1 MARTVYATVS
11 LGRDDAPHN
20 APTAWLPVVPA
31 VGMPRLVCAR
41 VNERSAPMWL
51 STIEFNG
58 YKRLDRASCNVDGHT
73 IAFIGPNES
82 GKSSVLLGLAWLT
95 DDGDDVAL
103 SLREQNRRT
112 RPGDDT
118 LVVRARYRLDP
129 DDIEALRGLN
139 VDPSAPIDAR
149 TVTEFRFSR
158 RKDGGHVT
166 GIATTVSRNP
176 RPFAK
181 ALDSL
186 LKVEIARANA
196 VDLLVEHEV
205 DDFEEVVHDA
215 RAALNPD
222 DLAWN
227 AERVAGCQEAS
238 TRLELAIEQI
248 NQIDVRSSKLTKVR
262 SSLEKALPLLPL
274 AAEAGEL
281 PDPADSMRALLTK
294 RVPKFVLFRDD
305 DRDLAESYNLSDEA
319 LRAQLPAPLR
329 NLLTVAGTTVEAVW
343 NATAAGDPATMRTL
357 ERRMNE
363 TLRSRLQPMWTQSKL
378 TIELA
383 LNQGGI
389 LEVNIQELD
398 SPDFTVTPIAER
410 SDGLRAFLGLVCFLI
425 AADLAIPP
433 VLMID
438 EAERN
443 LHYDAQA
450 DLVRVLTR
458 ELQVHKVIYTTHS
471 PGCLPLDLGTG
482 IRVVARNPDDPAT
495 STLENNFWTKN
506 EPGFSHLLFAMGAEA
521 AAFSA
526 FRRAVLAEGV
536 SEMILLPT
544 LLRNATD
551 GSQLDF
557 QVAFG
562 LSNLSAPRAISS
574 VALITTFLVDGDK
587 SGDDKKKQL
596 VAAGVPS
603 GHVFQLPKGKAIE
616 DLVDRTT
623 YLRTVNEFL
632 AEQGKSVPSGA
643 LAKNTTI
650 AKAVDDYARAHLA
663 MPSGV
668 SHKIIASRLALLG
681 EGLPLNAAG
690 RRFLS
695 DLRPRLEGAFEHPY
709 VLTQADA

>member
-1 MARTVYATVS
+1 MR
-11 LGRDDAPHN
+11 
-20 APTAWLPVVPA
+20 
-31 VGMPRLVCAR
+31 
-41 VNERSAPMWL
+41 L
-51 STIEFNG
+51 STVEFNG
-58 YKRLDRASCNVDGHT
+58 YKRLDQTSCNVDGHT

-82 GKSSVLLGLAWLT
+82 GKSSVLQGLAWLT
-95 DDGDDVAL
+95 DDDRDDPAL

-112 RPGDDT
+112 RPDSDT

-129 DDIEALRGLN
+129 DDLEALRNLN
-139 VDPSAPIDAR
+139 IDPSAPIDAK

-166 GIATTVSRNP
+166 GLSTTVARN
-176 RPFAK
+176 RVPFTK
-181 ALDSL
+181 AFDALS
-186 LKVEIARANA
+186 KVELARADA
-196 VDLLVEHEV
+196 LGLLDEHDV
-205 DDFEEVVHDA
+205 DDLEAVVREAQVAID
-215 RAALNPD
+215 PD
-222 DLAWN
+222 DLDWN
-227 AERVAGCQEAS
+227 TERVAGCQEAL
-238 TRLELAIEQI
+238 TRLQTVIEQI
-248 NQIDVRSSKLTKVR
+248 NQIDVRSAKLTKIR
-262 SSLEKALPLLPL
+262 RNGEKAIPLLRA

-281 PDPADSMRALLTK
+281 ADPADSMRGLLAT
-294 RVPKFVLFRDD
+294 RVPKFVLFSDN

-319 LRAQLPAPLR
+319 VRSQPPAPLR
-329 NLLTVAGTTVEAVW
+329 NLLTVAGTTAEEVW
-343 NATAAGDPATMRTL
+343 SAIASGDPATMRTL
-357 ERRMNE
+357 GRRMNE
-363 TLRSRLQPMWTQSKL
+363 TLSRRLEPMWTQSKL

-389 LEVNIQELD
+389 LEVNIHELD
-398 SPDFTVTPIAER
+398 SPDYTVTPIAER
-410 SDGLRAFLGLVCFLI
+410 SDGLRTFLGLVCFLI
-425 AADLAIPP
+425 AADLEIPP

-482 IRVVARNPDDPAT
+482 IRVVARRPDDLAI
-495 STLENNFWTKN
+495 STLENNFWTKE

-587 SGDDKKKQL
+587 SGDDKSKQL
-596 VAAGVPS
+596 VAAGVPK

-616 DLVDRTT
+616 DLVDRAT

-632 AEQGKSVPSGA
+632 AEQDRSIPAGA
-643 LAKNTTI
+643 LANNTTI
-650 AKAVDDYARAHLA
+650 AKAVDDYAKTHFS
-663 MPSGV
+663 MPGGV
-668 SHKIIASRLALLG
+668 SHKIIATRLALLG
-681 EGLPLNAAG
+681 EDLPLNAVG

-695 DLRPRLEGAFEHPY
+695 GLRTKLEDAFKHAY
-709 VLTQADA
+709 VLTQEND

>member
-1 MARTVYATVS
+1 MR
-11 LGRDDAPHN
+11 
-20 APTAWLPVVPA
+20 
-31 VGMPRLVCAR
+31 
-41 VNERSAPMWL
+41 L

-82 GKSSVLLGLAWLT
+82 GKSSVLQGLAWLT
-95 DDGDDVAL
+95 DDDRDDPAL

-112 RPGDDT
+112 RPDSDT
-118 LVVRARYRLDP
+118 LVVRARYRLDL
-129 DDIEALRGLN
+129 DDLEALRNLN
-139 VDPSAPIDAR
+139 IDPSAPIDAK
-149 TVTEFRFSR
+149 TVTEFRLCR

-166 GIATTVSRNP
+166 GISTTVGRN
-176 RPFAK
+176 RIPFAR
-181 ALDSL
+181 AFDAVSQ
-186 LKVEIARANA
+186 VELARADA
-196 VDLLVEHEV
+196 VDLLDEH
-205 DDFEEVVHDA
+205 DVHDLEA
-215 RAALNPD
+215 VVREAKAAIDPD
-222 DLAWN
+222 DLDWN
-227 AERVAGCQEAS
+227 GERVTGCQDAL
-238 TRLELAIEQI
+238 TRLQSVIDQI
-248 NQIDVRSSKLTKVR
+248 SQIDLRSAKLTKIR
-262 SSLEKALPLLPL
+262 RNAEKALPLIQ
-274 AAEAGEL
+274 AAVEAGEL
-281 PDPADSMRALLTK
+281 ADPADSMRGLLAK
-294 RVPKFVLFRDD
+294 RVPKFVLFSDD

-319 LRAQLPAPLR
+319 VRSQPPAPLR
-329 NLLTVAGTTVEAVW
+329 NLLTIAGTAAEEVW
-343 NATAAGDPATMRTL
+343 SAIASGDPATMRTL
-357 ERRMNE
+357 GRRMNE
-363 TLRSRLQPMWTQSKL
+363 TLRSRLEPMWTQSKL

-389 LEVNIQELD
+389 LEVNIHELD
-398 SPDFTVTPIAER
+398 SPDYTVTPIAER
-410 SDGLRAFLGLVCFLI
+410 SDGLRTFLGLVCFLI
-425 AADLAIPP
+425 AADLEIPP

-482 IRVVARNPDDPAT
+482 IRVVARRPEDPAI
-495 STLENNFWTKN
+495 STLENNFWTKE

-587 SGDDKKKQL
+587 SGNDKKKQL
-596 VAAGVPS
+596 VAAGVPN

-616 DLVDRTT
+616 DLVDRAT

-632 AEQGKSVPSGA
+632 AEQDKSIPAGV
-643 LAKNTTI
+643 LANNTTI
-650 AKAVDDYARAHLA
+650 AKAVDDYAKTHLS
-663 MPSGV
+663 MPGGV
-668 SHKIIASRLALLG
+668 SHKIIATRLALLG
-681 EGLPLNAAG
+681 EHLPLNAIG

-695 DLRPRLEGAFEHPY
+695 DLRPKLEDAFKHAY
-709 VLTQADA
+709 LLTQENG

>member
-1 MARTVYATVS
+1 MQ
-11 LGRDDAPHN
+11 
-20 APTAWLPVVPA
+20 
-31 VGMPRLVCAR
+31 
-41 VNERSAPMWL
+41 L

-82 GKSSVLLGLAWLT
+82 GKSSVLRGLEWLT
-95 DDGDDVAL
+95 QDGGDVPLAL
-103 SLREQNRRT
+103 RDQNRRT
-112 RPGDDT
+112 RPDDDA
-118 LVVRARYRLDP
+118 LVVRARFRVDA
-129 DDIEALRGLN
+129 DDIEALQTLEI
-139 VDPSAPIDAR
+139 DPSAVIEVKS
-149 TVTEFRFSR
+149 VTEFRVSR
-158 RKDGGHVT
+158 RKDGRLVT
-166 GIATTVSRNP
+166 GISTTVTRNP
-176 RPFAK
+176 LPFAK
-181 ALDSL
+181 AFESIQKAEVARADASDLLAEHGIEQLESL
-186 LKVEIARANA
+186 LNDAQEA
-196 VDLLVEHEV
+196 VSPG
-205 DDFEEVVHDA
+205 DA
-215 RAALNPD
+215 
-222 DLAWN
+222 AWN
-227 AERVAGCQEAS
+227 VERVARCRGVISDLESAS
-238 TRLELAIEQI
+238 EQI
-248 NQIDVRSSKLTKVR
+248 NQIDVRSVKLTKAR
-262 SSLEKALPLLPL
+262 SCVEKAIQLLRL

-281 PDPADSMRALLTK
+281 PDPPDSMRALLAK
-294 RVPKFVLFRDD
+294 RVPKFVLFSDN
-305 DRDLAESYNLSDEA
+305 DRDLAETYNLSDDS
-319 LRAQLPAPLR
+319 LRLQVPAPLR
-329 NLLTVAGTTVEAVW
+329 NLLTVAGTTADAVW
-343 NATAAGDPATMRTL
+343 NAAVGGDPAAMRTL

-383 LNQGGI
+383 LNLGGV
-389 LEVNIQELD
+389 LEVNIHELD
-398 SPDFTVTPIAER
+398 SAEFTVTPIAER
-410 SDGLRAFLGLVCFLI
+410 SDGLRTFLGLVCFLI
-425 AADLAIPP
+425 AADLDVPP

-482 IRVVARNPDDPAT
+482 IRVVARTPNDPAT
-495 STLENNFWTKN
+495 STLENNFWTKS

-544 LLRNATD
+544 MLRNATD

-596 VAAGVPS
+596 VSAGVPK
-603 GHVFQLPKGKAIE
+603 GHVFQLPRGKAIE
-616 DLVDRTT
+616 DLVDRAT
-623 YLRTVNEFL
+623 YLKIVNEFL
-632 AEQGKSVPSGA
+632 AEQNKSIPLGSLSKTV
-643 LAKNTTI
+643 TI
-650 AKAVDDYARAHLA
+650 AKAVDDYAKAHLDL
-663 MPSGV
+663 PNGV

-681 EGLPLNAAG
+681 EELPLNAAG

-695 DLRPRLEGAFEHPY
+695 DLRQKLEAALAQAY

>member
-1 MARTVYATVS
+1 M
-11 LGRDDAPHN
+11 
-20 APTAWLPVVPA
+20 
-31 VGMPRLVCAR
+31 
-41 VNERSAPMWL
+41 
-51 STIEFNG
+51 
-58 YKRLDRASCNVDGHT
+58 
-73 IAFIGPNES
+73 
-82 GKSSVLLGLAWLT
+82 
-95 DDGDDVAL
+95 
-103 SLREQNRRT
+103 
-112 RPGDDT
+112 
-118 LVVRARYRLDP
+118 
-129 DDIEALRGLN
+129 
-139 VDPSAPIDAR
+139 
-149 TVTEFRFSR
+149 
-158 RKDGGHVT
+158 
-166 GIATTVSRNP
+166 
-176 RPFAK
+176 
-181 ALDSL
+181 
-186 LKVEIARANA
+186 
-196 VDLLVEHEV
+196 
-205 DDFEEVVHDA
+205 
-215 RAALNPD
+215 
-222 DLAWN
+222 
-227 AERVAGCQEAS
+227 
-238 TRLELAIEQI
+238 
-248 NQIDVRSSKLTKVR
+248 
-262 SSLEKALPLLPL
+262 
-274 AAEAGEL
+274 
-281 PDPADSMRALLTK
+281 
-294 RVPKFVLFRDD
+294 
-305 DRDLAESYNLSDEA
+305 AESYNLSDDA

-329 NLLTVAGTTVEAVW
+329 NLLTVAGTTAEAVW
-343 NATAAGDPATMRTL
+343 NATPGGDPATMRTL

-383 LNQGGI
+383 LNSGGI

-425 AADLAIPP
+425 AADLPIPP

-482 IRVVARNPDDPAT
+482 IRVVARTPDDPAT

-596 VAAGVPS
+596 VAAGVPK

-616 DLVDRTT
+616 DLVDRSV
-623 YLRTVNEFL
+623 YLRAVNEFL
-632 AEQGKSVPSGA
+632 AEQGKSIPSDG
-643 LAKNTTI
+643 LAKTTTI
-650 AKAVDDYARAHLA
+650 AKSVDDYARANLNL
-663 MPSGV
+663 PGGV
-668 SHKIIASRLALLG
+668 SRKIIASRLAEFG
-681 EGLPLNAAG
+681 EKLPLNAAG

-695 DLRPRLEGAFEHPY
+695 DLRPKLEAAFTQPY
-709 VLTQADA
+709 VLAQADV

>member
-1 MARTVYATVS
+1 MR
-11 LGRDDAPHN
+11 
-20 APTAWLPVVPA
+20 
-31 VGMPRLVCAR
+31 
-41 VNERSAPMWL
+41 L

-58 YKRLDRASCNVDGHT
+58 YKRLDQTSCNVDGHT

-82 GKSSVLLGLAWLT
+82 GKSSVLQGLAWLT
-95 DDGDDVAL
+95 DDDRDDPAL

-112 RPGDDT
+112 RPDSDT
-118 LVVRARYRLDP
+118 LVVRAHYRLDP

-139 VDPSAPIDAR
+139 IDPSAPIDAK
-149 TVTEFRFSR
+149 TVTQFRFSR

-166 GIATTVSRNP
+166 GLSTTVGRN
-176 RPFAK
+176 RLPFEK
-181 ALDSL
+181 AFDALS
-186 LKVEIARANA
+186 KVEVARADSVA
-196 VDLLVEHEV
+196 LLDEHDV
-205 DDFEEVVHDA
+205 DDLEAVVREA
-215 RAALNPD
+215 QAAIDPD
-222 DLAWN
+222 DLDWN
-227 AERVAGCQEAS
+227 TERVDRGQEAL
-238 TRLELAIEQI
+238 TRLQSVIDQI
-248 NQIDVRSSKLTKVR
+248 SQIDVRSAKLTKIR
-262 SSLEKALPLLPL
+262 RNAEKAILLL
-274 AAEAGEL
+274 QTAAEAGEL
-281 PDPADSMRALLTK
+281 ADPADSMRGLLAT
-294 RVPKFVLFRDD
+294 RVPKFVLFSDD

-319 LRAQLPAPLR
+319 VRSQQPAPLR
-329 NLLTVAGTTVEAVW
+329 NLLTVANTTAEEVW
-343 NATAAGDPATMRTL
+343 SAIDSGDPATMRTL
-357 ERRMNE
+357 GRRMNE
-363 TLRSRLQPMWTQSKL
+363 TLSSRLEPMWTQSKL

-389 LEVNIQELD
+389 LEVNIHELD
-398 SPDFTVTPIAER
+398 SPDYTVTPIAER
-410 SDGLRAFLGLVCFLI
+410 SDGLRTFLGLVCFLI
-425 AADLAIPP
+425 AADLETPP

-482 IRVVARNPDDPAT
+482 IRVVARRPDDLAI
-495 STLENNFWTKN
+495 STLENNFWTKE

-587 SGDDKKKQL
+587 SGNDKKKQL
-596 VAAGVPS
+596 IAAGVPK

-616 DLVDRTT
+616 DLVERTT

-632 AEQGKSVPSGA
+632 AEQDKSIPAGA
-643 LAKNTTI
+643 LANNTTI
-650 AKAVDDYARAHLA
+650 AKAVDDYAKTHLA
-663 MPSGV
+663 MPGGV
-668 SHKIIASRLALLG
+668 SHKIIATRLALLG
-681 EGLPLNAAG
+681 EDLPLNAVG
-690 RRFLS
+690 QRFLS
-695 DLRPRLEGAFEHPY
+695 DLRPKLEDAFKQTY
-709 VLTQADA
+709 VLTQEND

>member
-1 MARTVYATVS
+1 MR
-11 LGRDDAPHN
+11 
-20 APTAWLPVVPA
+20 
-31 VGMPRLVCAR
+31 
-41 VNERSAPMWL
+41 L

-82 GKSSVLLGLAWLT
+82 GKSSVLQGLAWLT
-95 DDGDDVAL
+95 DNDRDDPAL

-112 RPGDDT
+112 RPDSDT

-129 DDIEALRGLN
+129 DDLEALRDLN
-139 VDPSAPIDAR
+139 IDPSAPIDAK
-149 TVTEFRFSR
+149 TVTDFRFSR

-166 GIATTVSRNP
+166 GVFTTVTRN
-176 RPFAK
+176 RVPFAK
-181 ALDSL
+181 AFDALS
-186 LKVEIARANA
+186 KVELARTDAR
-196 VDLLVEHEV
+196 DLLDEHDVEDLEAV
-205 DDFEEVVHDA
+205 IREAQVAID
-215 RAALNPD
+215 PD
-222 DLAWN
+222 DLEWN
-227 AERVAGCQEAS
+227 TERVAGCQDAL
-238 TRLELAIEQI
+238 TRFQSAIEQI
-248 NQIDVRSSKLTKVR
+248 SQIDVRSAKLTKIR
-262 SSLEKALPLLPL
+262 SNAEKALGLFRA

-281 PDPADSMRALLTK
+281 ADPTDSMRGLLAR
-294 RVPKFVLFRDD
+294 RVPKFVLFSDD

-319 LRAQLPAPLR
+319 VRSQPPAPLR
-329 NLLTVAGTTVEAVW
+329 NLLTVAGTTAEEVW
-343 NATAAGDPATMRTL
+343 SAIVSGDPATMRTL
-357 ERRMNE
+357 GRRMNE
-363 TLRSRLQPMWTQSKL
+363 TLSSRLEPMWTQSKL

-389 LEVNIQELD
+389 LEVNIHELD

-410 SDGLRAFLGLVCFLI
+410 SDGLRTFLGLVCFLI
-425 AADLAIPP
+425 AADLEIPP

-482 IRVVARNPDDPAT
+482 IRVVARRPDDLAI
-495 STLENNFWTKN
+495 STLENNFWTKA
-506 EPGFSHLLFAMGAEA
+506 EPGFSHLLFAMGAEV

-574 VALITTFLVDGDK
+574 VALITTFLVDGDQ
-587 SGDDKKKQL
+587 SGNDKRKQL
-596 VAAGVPS
+596 VAAGVPK

-616 DLVDRTT
+616 DLVDRAT
-623 YLRTVNEFL
+623 YLDTVNEFL
-632 AEQGKSVPSGA
+632 AEQDKSIPSGA

-650 AKAVDDYARAHLA
+650 AKAVDDYAKTYLS
-663 MPSGV
+663 MPGGV
-668 SHKIIASRLALLG
+668 SHKIIATRLALLG
-681 EGLPLNAAG
+681 EDLPLNAVG

-695 DLRPRLEGAFEHPY
+695 DLRPKLEDAFQHAY
-709 VLTQADA
+709 VLTQEDD

>member
-1 MARTVYATVS
+1 MR
-11 LGRDDAPHN
+11 
-20 APTAWLPVVPA
+20 
-31 VGMPRLVCAR
+31 
-41 VNERSAPMWL
+41 L
-51 STIEFNG
+51 STVEFNG
-58 YKRLDRASCNVDGHT
+58 YKRLGRASCNVDGHT

-82 GKSSVLLGLAWLT
+82 GKSSVLQGLAWLT
-95 DDGDDVAL
+95 DDDRDDPAL

-112 RPGDDT
+112 RPDSDT

-129 DDIEALRGLN
+129 DDLEALCNLN
-139 VDPSAPIDAR
+139 IDPSAPIDAK
-149 TVTEFRFSR
+149 TVTEFRLSR
-158 RKDGGHVT
+158 RKDGGQVT
-166 GIATTVSRNP
+166 GLSTTVGRN
-176 RPFAK
+176 RIPFAK
-181 ALDSL
+181 AFDAVSR
-186 LKVEIARANA
+186 VELARADA
-196 VDLLVEHEV
+196 VDLLDEHDV
-205 DDFEEVVHDA
+205 DDLEAVVREA
-215 RAALNPD
+215 QAAIDPD
-222 DLAWN
+222 DLDWN
-227 AERVAGCQEAS
+227 GERVTGCQDAL
-238 TRLELAIEQI
+238 TRLQSVIDQI
-248 NQIDVRSSKLTKVR
+248 SQIDVRSAKLTKIR
-262 SSLEKALPLLPL
+262 RNAEKALPLVQ
-274 AAEAGEL
+274 AAVEAGEL
-281 PDPADSMRALLTK
+281 ADPADSMRALLAK
-294 RVPKFVLFRDD
+294 RVPKFVLFSDD
-305 DRDLAESYNLSDEA
+305 DRDLAESYNVSDEA
-319 LRAQLPAPLR
+319 VRSQPPAPLR
-329 NLLTVAGTTVEAVW
+329 NLLTVAGTTAEEVW
-343 NATAAGDPATMRTL
+343 SAIASGDPATMRTL
-357 ERRMNE
+357 GRRMNE
-363 TLRSRLQPMWTQSKL
+363 TLRSRLEPMWTQSKL

-389 LEVNIQELD
+389 LEVNIHELD
-398 SPDFTVTPIAER
+398 SPDYTVTPIAER
-410 SDGLRAFLGLVCFLI
+410 SDGLRTFLGLVCFLI
-425 AADLAIPP
+425 AADLEIPP

-482 IRVVARNPDDPAT
+482 IRVVARRPEDPAI
-495 STLENNFWTKN
+495 STLENNFWTKA

-587 SGDDKKKQL
+587 SGNDKKKQL
-596 VAAGVPS
+596 VAAGVPK

-616 DLVDRTT
+616 DLVDRAT

-632 AEQGKSVPSGA
+632 AEQDKSIPAGA
-643 LAKNTTI
+643 LANNTTI
-650 AKAVDDYARAHLA
+650 AKAVDDYAKTHLS
-663 MPSGV
+663 MPGGV
-668 SHKIIASRLALLG
+668 SHKIIATRLALLG
-681 EGLPLNAAG
+681 EHLPLNAIG

-695 DLRPRLEGAFEHPY
+695 ALRPKLEDAFKHAY
-709 VLTQADA
+709 VLTQENG

>member
-1 MARTVYATVS
+1 MR
-11 LGRDDAPHN
+11 
-20 APTAWLPVVPA
+20 
-31 VGMPRLVCAR
+31 
-41 VNERSAPMWL
+41 L
-51 STIEFNG
+51 STIEFDG

-82 GKSSVLLGLAWLT
+82 GKSSVLQGLAWLT
-95 DDGDDVAL
+95 DDDRDDPAL

-112 RPGDDT
+112 RPDSNA

-129 DDIEALRGLN
+129 DDLEALSNLN
-139 VDPSAPIDAR
+139 IDPSAPIDAK

-166 GIATTVSRNP
+166 GVSTTVTRN
-176 RPFAK
+176 RVPFAK
-181 ALDSL
+181 AFDALS
-186 LKVEIARANA
+186 KVELARTEAL
-196 VDLLVEHEV
+196 DLLDEHDVYDLEA
-205 DDFEEVVHDA
+205 VVREAQVAID
-215 RAALNPD
+215 PD
-222 DLAWN
+222 DLDWN
-227 AERVAGCQEAS
+227 TERVAGCQEAL
-238 TRLELAIEQI
+238 TRFQTAIEQI
-248 NQIDVRSSKLTKVR
+248 SQIDVRSAKLTKIR
-262 SSLEKALPLLPL
+262 RNAEKAFGLFQA

-281 PDPADSMRALLTK
+281 ADPADSMRGLLAR
-294 RVPKFVLFRDD
+294 RVPKFFLFSDD

-319 LRAQLPAPLR
+319 VRSQPPAPLR
-329 NLLTVAGTTVEAVW
+329 NLLTVAGTTAEEVW
-343 NATAAGDPATMRTL
+343 SAIACGDPATMRTL
-357 ERRMNE
+357 GRRMNE
-363 TLRSRLQPMWTQSKL
+363 TLSSRLEPMWTQSKL
-378 TIELA
+378 MIELA

-389 LEVNIQELD
+389 LEVNIHELD

-410 SDGLRAFLGLVCFLI
+410 SDGLRTFLGLVCFLI
-425 AADLAIPP
+425 AADLEIPP

-482 IRVVARNPDDPAT
+482 IRVVARRPDDLAI
-495 STLENNFWTKN
+495 STLENNFWTKE

-587 SGDDKKKQL
+587 SGNDKKKQL
-596 VAAGVPS
+596 VAAGVPK

-616 DLVDRTT
+616 DLVDRAT

-632 AEQGKSVPSGA
+632 AEQDKSIPSGA

-650 AKAVDDYARAHLA
+650 AKAVDDYAKTHLSL
-663 MPSGV
+663 PGGV
-668 SHKIIASRLALLG
+668 SHKIIATRLALLG
-681 EGLPLNAAG
+681 EHLPLNAVG

-695 DLRPRLEGAFEHPY
+695 DLRPKLEDAFKHAY
-709 VLTQADA
+709 VVTQENG

>member
-1 MARTVYATVS
+1 MR
-11 LGRDDAPHN
+11 
-20 APTAWLPVVPA
+20 
-31 VGMPRLVCAR
+31 
-41 VNERSAPMWL
+41 L

-73 IAFIGPNES
+73 VAFIGPNES
-82 GKSSVLLGLAWLT
+82 GKSTVLRGLAWLT
-95 DDGDDVAL
+95 DHGEDVEL
-103 SLREQNRRT
+103 PLREQNRRT
-112 RPGDDT
+112 RPGDAT
-118 LVVRARYRLDP
+118 LVVGARYRLDP
-129 DDIEALRGLN
+129 DDFQALNGLN
-139 VDPSAPIDAR
+139 IDASSSIDAR
-149 TVTEFRFSR
+149 TVTEFRYFR
-158 RKDGGHVT
+158 RKSGRHVT
-166 GIATTVSRNP
+166 GIGTTVTRNP
-176 RPFAK
+176 LPFTRAFE
-181 ALDSL
+181 SL
-186 LKVEIARANA
+186 SKVEVARVAA
-196 VDLLVEHEV
+196 MDTLAEHEV
-205 DDFEEVVHDA
+205 DELEDVVRHA
-215 RAALNPD
+215 QTVLTPD
-222 DLAWN
+222 DLAWDM
-227 AERVAGCQEAS
+227 ERAAGCREAIS
-238 TRLELAIEQI
+238 RLESTTEQL
-248 NQIDVRSSKLTKVR
+248 NQIDPRSAKLTRVR
-262 SSLEKALPLLPL
+262 SSLEKAIPLVRL

-281 PDPADSMRALLTK
+281 PDPVQSMQWLLAK
-294 RVPKFVLFRDD
+294 RVPKFVLFGDN
-305 DRDLAESYNLSDEA
+305 DRDLAESYNLSDA
-319 LRAQLPAPLR
+319 AIRAQPPAPLR
-329 NLLTVAGTTVEAVW
+329 NLLTVAGTTSEAVW
-343 NATAAGDPATMRTL
+343 DATAGGDPATLRTL
-357 ERRMNE
+357 ENRMNE

-378 TIELA
+378 TIDLA
-383 LNQGGI
+383 LNQGGV

-482 IRVVARNPDDPAT
+482 IRVVARVPDDPAT
-495 STLENNFWTKN
+495 STLENNFWTAN

-587 SGDDKKKQL
+587 SGDEKKKQL
-596 VAAGVPS
+596 GAAGVPE

-616 DLVDRTT
+616 DLVDRAT

-632 AEQGKSVPSGA
+632 AEHRKGIPPGA
-643 LAKNTTI
+643 LAKDRTI
-650 AKAVDDYARAHLA
+650 AKAVDDYARANLDL
-663 MPSGV
+663 PSGV

-681 EGLPLNAAG
+681 EELPLSAAG

-695 DLRPRLEGAFEHPY
+695 GLRSNLEAAFERSY
-709 VLTQADA
+709 TLTQADE

>member
-1 MARTVYATVS
+1 MR
-11 LGRDDAPHN
+11 
-20 APTAWLPVVPA
+20 
-31 VGMPRLVCAR
+31 
-41 VNERSAPMWL
+41 L

-58 YKRLDRASCNVDGHT
+58 YRRLDRASCNVDGHT

-82 GKSSVLLGLAWLT
+82 GKSSVLRGLAWLT

-118 LVVRARYRLDP
+118 LVVRACYRLDP
-129 DDIEALRGLN
+129 DDLEALRGLN

-158 RKDGGHVT
+158 RKDGGHIT
-166 GIATTVSRNP
+166 GITTTVTRNP
-176 RPFAK
+176 LPFAK
-181 ALDSL
+181 AFESL
-186 LKVEIARANA
+186 SKVEVARTDV

-205 DDFEEVVHDA
+205 DDLEDVVHDA
-215 RAALNPD
+215 QAALDLD

-227 AERVAGCQEAS
+227 TERATGCREAI
-238 TRLELAIEQI
+238 TRLDATIEQI
-248 NQIDVRSSKLTKVR
+248 NQIDARSAKLTKVR
-262 SSLEKALPLLPL
+262 GSLEKALPLLRL

-294 RVPKFVLFRDD
+294 RAPKFVLFSDD
-305 DRDLAESYNLSDEA
+305 DRDLAESYSLSDEA

-329 NLLTVAGTTVEAVW
+329 NLLTVADTTVEAVW
-343 NATAAGDPATMRTL
+343 NATASGDPATMRTL

-363 TLRSRLQPMWTQSKL
+363 TLRTRLQPMWTQSNL

-551 GSQLDF
+551 RSQLDF

-596 VAAGVPS
+596 VAAGVPK
-603 GHVFQLPKGKAIE
+603 GHVFQLPNGKAIE
-616 DLVDRTT
+616 DLVDRVM

-632 AEQGKSVPSGA
+632 AEQGKSIPSGA

-650 AKAVDDYARAHLA
+650 AKAVDDYARSHLD
-663 MPSGV
+663 MPTGV

-681 EGLPLNAAG
+681 EDLPLNAAG

-709 VLTQADA
+709 VLTQSDA

>member
-1 MARTVYATVS
+1 M
-11 LGRDDAPHN
+11 
-20 APTAWLPVVPA
+20 
-31 VGMPRLVCAR
+31 
-41 VNERSAPMWL
+41 
-51 STIEFNG
+51 
-58 YKRLDRASCNVDGHT
+58 
-73 IAFIGPNES
+73 
-82 GKSSVLLGLAWLT
+82 AWLT
-95 DDGDDVAL
+95 DDDRDDPAL

-112 RPGDDT
+112 RPDSNA
-118 LVVRARYRLDP
+118 LVVRAHYRLDP
-129 DDIEALRGLN
+129 DDFEALRSLN
-139 VDPSAPIDAR
+139 IDPNGPIDAK

-158 RKDGGHVT
+158 RKDGGHAT
-166 GIATTVSRNP
+166 GLSTTVGRN
-176 RPFAK
+176 RLPFAK
-181 ALDSL
+181 AFDALS
-186 LKVEIARANA
+186 KVELVRTDSVA
-196 VDLLVEHEV
+196 LLDEHDV
-205 DDFEEVVHDA
+205 DDLEPLVREA
-215 RAALNPD
+215 QAAIDPD
-222 DLAWN
+222 DLDWN
-227 AERVAGCQEAS
+227 TERVARGQEAL
-238 TRLELAIEQI
+238 TRLQSVIDQI
-248 NQIDVRSSKLTKVR
+248 SQIDVRSAKLTKIR
-262 SSLEKALPLLPL
+262 RNAEKALPLLQ
-274 AAEAGEL
+274 AAVEAGEL
-281 PDPADSMRALLTK
+281 ADPVDSMRGLLAR
-294 RVPKFVLFRDD
+294 RVPKFVLFSDD

-319 LRAQLPAPLR
+319 VRSQPPAPLQ
-329 NLLTVAGTTVEAVW
+329 NLLIVAG
-343 NATAAGDPATMRTL
+343 ATAEEVWSAIDSGDPATMRTL
-357 ERRMNE
+357 GRRMNA
-363 TLRSRLQPMWTQSKL
+363 TLSSRLEPMWTQSKL

-383 LNQGGI
+383 LNRGGI

-410 SDGLRAFLGLVCFLI
+410 SDGLRTFLGLVCFLI
-425 AADLAIPP
+425 AADLDIPP

-482 IRVVARNPDDPAT
+482 IRVVARRPDDLAI
-495 STLENNFWTKN
+495 STLENNFWTKE

-587 SGDDKKKQL
+587 SGNDKKKQL
-596 VAAGVPS
+596 VAAGVPK

-616 DLVDRTT
+616 DLVDRAT

-632 AEQGKSVPSGA
+632 AEQDKSIPAGA

-650 AKAVDDYARAHLA
+650 AKAVDDYAKTHLSL
-663 MPSGV
+663 PGGV
-668 SHKIIASRLALLG
+668 SHKIIATRLALLG
-681 EGLPLNAAG
+681 EHLPLNAVG

-695 DLRPRLEGAFEHPY
+695 DLRLKLEDAFKHAY
-709 VLTQADA
+709 VVTQENG

>member
-1 MARTVYATVS
+1 MR
-11 LGRDDAPHN
+11 
-20 APTAWLPVVPA
+20 
-31 VGMPRLVCAR
+31 
-41 VNERSAPMWL
+41 L

-82 GKSSVLLGLAWLT
+82 GKSSVLHGLAWLT
-95 DDGDDVAL
+95 DDDRDDPAL
-103 SLREQNRRT
+103 SLREQNRRM
-112 RPGDDT
+112 RPDSDA
-118 LVVRARYRLDP
+118 LVVRARYRLAP
-129 DDIEALRGLN
+129 DDLEALRNLN
-139 VDPSAPIDAR
+139 IDVSAPIDAK

-158 RKDGGHVT
+158 RKDGGYVT
-166 GIATTVSRNP
+166 GLSTTVTRN
-176 RPFAK
+176 RVPFAK
-181 ALDSL
+181 AFDALS
-186 LKVEIARANA
+186 KVELARTNA
-196 VDLLVEHEV
+196 LDLLDEHDVEDLEA
-205 DDFEEVVHDA
+205 VVREAQVAIDPDN
-215 RAALNPD
+215 LN
-222 DLAWN
+222 WN
-227 AERVAGCQEAS
+227 TERVAGCQEVL
-238 TRLELAIEQI
+238 TRFQSVIERI
-248 NQIDVRSSKLTKVR
+248 NQIDVRSAKLTRIRRDV
-262 SSLEKALPLLPL
+262 EKALPLFRA

-281 PDPADSMRALLTK
+281 DDPADSMRDLLTS
-294 RVPKFVLFRDD
+294 RVPKFVLFSDD
-305 DRDLAESYNLSDEA
+305 DRDLAESYNLSDEGV
-319 LRAQLPAPLR
+319 RSQTPAPLR
-329 NLLTVAGTTVEAVW
+329 NLLTVAG
-343 NATAAGDPATMRTL
+343 ATAEEVWSAIASGDPATMRTL
-357 ERRMNE
+357 GRRMNE
-363 TLRSRLQPMWTQSKL
+363 TLSSRLEPMWTQSKL

-383 LNQGGI
+383 LNRGGI

-410 SDGLRAFLGLVCFLI
+410 SDGLRTFLGLVCFLI
-425 AADLAIPP
+425 AADLEIPP

-482 IRVVARNPDDPAT
+482 IRVVARRSDDPAT
-495 STLENNFWTKN
+495 STLENNFWTKE

-544 LLRNATD
+544 LLRNATG

-587 SGDDKKKQL
+587 SGSDKKEQL
-596 VAAGVPS
+596 VTAGVPK

-616 DLVDRTT
+616 DLVDSAT

-632 AEQGKSVPSGA
+632 AEQGKSIPAGA
-643 LAKNTTI
+643 LAKDTTI
-650 AKAVDDYARAHLA
+650 AKAVDDYAKAHLS
-663 MPSGV
+663 MPGGV
-668 SHKIIASRLALLG
+668 SHKIIATRLALLG
-681 EGLPLNAAG
+681 DDLPLSAVG

-695 DLRPRLEGAFEHPY
+695 DLRPKLEDAFKHAY
-709 VLTQADA
+709 VLSQENG